1 MQSLKKKNKLLN
13 NCVELS
19 VELLMQTLEI
29 PILNGSSGGFVCTC
43 FGEMGFFYCFVL
55 FLSSK
60 LFKQLKRTTTTL
72 SLYLHPGECR
82 LQEQNKIKFLDTIV
96 KDGRRDSIHYL
107 LARRVK
113 ILTE

>member
-55 FLSSK
+55 VLSSK
-60 LFKQLKRTTTTL
+60 LFKQLKKNNHNTELVFASRRMQAPRTK
-72 SLYLHPGECR
+72 
-82 LQEQNKIKFLDTIV
+82 QN
-96 KDGRRDSIHYL
+96 
-107 LARRVK
+107 
-113 ILTE
+113 